1 MKTDSKNNLKQ
12 RRGPMNELKIPLRVT
27 NIVMTGKL
35 PIDHKLDFRK
45 FIASLDGW
53 QVINEHMSPIV
64 QKSYIR
70 NDGTIAR
77 RTNRKSRVSVA
88 IWTSGALNITGLRS
102 LEEGREILNKAV
114 KEMQMVGIL

>member
-1 MKTDSKNNLKQ
+1 
-12 RRGPMNELKIPLRVT
+12 MNELKIPLRVT